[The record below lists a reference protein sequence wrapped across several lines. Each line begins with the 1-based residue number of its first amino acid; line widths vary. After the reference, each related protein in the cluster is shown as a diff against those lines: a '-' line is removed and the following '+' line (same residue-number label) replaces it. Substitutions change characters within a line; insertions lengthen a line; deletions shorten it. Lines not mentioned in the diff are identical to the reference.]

1 MYGAQLPG
9 YPKAYPKLFPRMAG
23 LGLQNVGDG
32 LSLMANFLRRRLD
45 LMQRWLVGSPVNS
58 IGIIVRLED
67 AAGGIAGGR

>member
-1 MYGAQLPG
+1 
-9 YPKAYPKLFPRMAG
+9 MAG